1 MIFTLSTV
9 RTSPPSAKLP
19 RIEKTTT
26 PANAEVTEFRI
37 PINQASLQM
46 IITLLAKIY
55 YVKYINVRLPLFF
68 I

>member
-1 MIFTLSTV
+1 MSFTLSTV

-26 PANAEVTEFRI
+26 PANAEVTELRI

-46 IITLLAKIY
+46 IITLLTTKIY
-55 YVKYINVRLPLFF
+55 YVKSVNVVGLSF
-68 I
+68 